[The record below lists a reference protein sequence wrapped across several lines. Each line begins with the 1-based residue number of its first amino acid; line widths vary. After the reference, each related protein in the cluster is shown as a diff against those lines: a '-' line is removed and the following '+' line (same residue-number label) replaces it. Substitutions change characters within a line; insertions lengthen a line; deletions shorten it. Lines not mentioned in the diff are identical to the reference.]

1 MTRIL
6 TSHLSHV
13 ELYLHNYVGAPKLIK
28 IRGSLSLVI
37 NLRRDYTAHVRARF
51 CSHVC
56 LKIELKSVI

>member
-37 NLRRDYTAHVRARF
+37 RLISVETIQHM
-51 CSHVC
+51 C
-56 LKIELKSVI
+56 ELDFVHTYA

>member
-28 IRGSLSLVI
+28 IQGSLSLVI
-37 NLRRDYTAHVRARF
+37 NQL
-51 CSHVC
+51 
-56 LKIELKSVI
+56 LKVTLEIP